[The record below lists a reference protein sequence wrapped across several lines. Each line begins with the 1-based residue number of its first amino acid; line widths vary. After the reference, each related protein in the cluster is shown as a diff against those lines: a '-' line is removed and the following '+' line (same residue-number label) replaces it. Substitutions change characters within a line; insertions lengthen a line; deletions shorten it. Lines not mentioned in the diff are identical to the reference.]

1 MAALLASTPATYVDP
16 KAAVLYGGGN
26 SKISDDDI
34 RAYINSGA
42 SDADVMAKAVENGVS
57 ASQISNA
64 MGSNPAYSTSNV
76 DKYITSQGVSK
87 EQTPVQYSIPD
98 AASTP
103 APVTF
108 KPITVGSTET
118 VQGQLDGMLSDTNS
132 PMNVRASTLG
142 NQYSNKRGLLDSSIG
157 AEAGVAA
164 LIDRSMPIASQDAS
178 TNFAAKQQN
187 AQGALTA
194 DTFNADVTS
203 RTNMFNTGAAKD
215 IYTANMSNQNNI
227 DLANIDTKN
236 KLAIANVQAM
246 ANDSGIMGDLGK
258 TYMSLYQQVAS
269 DPNMTP
275 EVKTATINNLSTQ
288 LQGLLGLLPSI
299 NSSAKALTFG
309 TASNN
314 EGDSVDNASTIG
326 TNDTAGIPPEATK
339 ANVLGYK
346 VEPSVMSN
354 VLAYEKATGTKIDPA
369 KVAPEQLVMDIKNLG
384 QSPSTYLSSDGTNK
398 VTNTNAYDINALF
411 KQYNVTNVG
420 ELFNAMFMPAHPPG
434 TMRADNPM
442 FYVYK

>member
-1 MAALLASTPATYVDP
+1 MAALLQSTPAKYVDP

-42 SDADVMAKAVENGVS
+42 SDSDVMAKAVENGVS

-64 MGSNPAYSTSNV
+64 MRSNPAYSSSNI
-76 DKYITSQGVSK
+76 DKYISSQGVSK
-87 EQTPVQYSIPD
+87 EQTPVQYSMPEE
-98 AASTP
+98 ARAP
-103 APVTF
+103 APVQYQ
-108 KPITVGSTET
+108 PISVTPTET
-118 VQGQLDGMLSDTNS
+118 VQGQIGGILNDKNS
-132 PMNVRASTLG
+132 PLMVQANTLG
-142 NQYSNKRGLLDSSIG
+142 NSYSNKRGMLDSSIG
-157 AEAGVAA
+157 ASAA
-164 LIDRSMPIASQDAS
+164 ENAMIGAAMPIASQDAS

-309 TASNN
+309 Q
-314 EGDSVDNASTIG
+314 
-326 TNDTAGIPPEATK
+326 PPEANNTDVAGNTTNNTTAAAAK
-339 ANVLGYK
+339 ANVLQYQI
-346 VEPSVMSN
+346 EPSVMNN
-354 VLAYEKATGTKIDPA
+354 VKAYENATGSKVDLS
-369 KVAPEQLVMDIKNLG
+369 KVAPEQLVMDIKYLG
-384 QSPSTYLSSDGTNK
+384 QGPSAYLSSDGTNK
-398 VTNTNAYDINALF
+398 MTNSSSYDINSLF
-411 KQYNVTNVG
+411 KQYKVTNAG
-420 ELFNAMFMPAHPPG
+420 QLFNSMFAAVHPPG
-434 TMRADNPM
+434 TMRADAPM
-442 FYVYK
+442 FYIYK